1 MCIHRRG
8 RESHRACSQSACVAI
23 ARDYRACGP
32 IAKKRPDRRRLCEPR
47 RDSSR
52 DRLDRSRRTATR
64 ARDRPDARRTLDR
77 SRRTATRA
85 RDRPDLRRTLD
96 RLPRRSRY
104 RYAIRVIGFANLTF
118 YIFIYGDRYY
128 FDSKAG
134 YAWSP
139 DHYDEKGN
147 TTLEF
152 EMMLIS
158 TYFVLG
164 LCMIGASFDDN
175 LDKCAWLVN
184 FCIFGAFGAHG
195 VAMIFG
201 ALNDWEREWGHVM
214 PYGDVPLLM
223 VFSTVLYIL
232 KGKYE
237 GLKAN

>member
-23 ARDYRACGP
+23 ARDYRVFDP
-32 IAKKRPDRRRLCEPR
+32 IAKKRPDRRRPREPWRDRRSTASTDREEPR
-47 RDSSR
+47 PARATAPM
-52 DRLDRSRRTATR
+52 LAGRSTR
-64 ARDRPDARRTLDR
+64 
-77 SRRTATRA
+77 S
-85 RDRPDLRRTLD
+85 
-96 RLPRRSRY
+96 RRSRY

-128 FDSKAG
+128 FDGKAG

-139 DHYDEKGN
+139 DHYEEKGN

>member
-1 MCIHRRG
+1 ML
-8 RESHRACSQSACVAI
+8 AW
-23 ARDYRACGP
+23 
-32 IAKKRPDRRRLCEPR
+32 
-47 RDSSR
+47 
-52 DRLDRSRRTATR
+52 
-64 ARDRPDARRTLDR
+64 TLD
-77 SRRTATRA
+77 
-85 RDRPDLRRTLD
+85 PP
-96 RLPRRSRY
+96 PRRSRY